1 MLIIHFDQ
9 PTVLNLQY
17 AQDLLRVQNLSS
29 IFKQLP
35 NGPNGPNPILWT
47 FLKSGKTDAQDFK

>member
-29 IFKQLP
+29 ILKQLP
-35 NGPNGPNPILWT
+35 NPILRT
-47 FLKSGKTDAQDFK
+47 FLKSGWTDAQNFK